1 VKLQIV
7 SDIHL
12 EFRDIQINNAGAD
25 ILCLAGDICVARH
38 LYKNNPLGERY
49 RQFFNQISS
58 EFDQIL
64 YIPGNHEYYNGC
76 WNDTIEQ
83 LRDALDPW
91 DNIILMNNSWLNFGS
106 TRIVGTTLWTDF
118 NNRDPLTMLSAKD
131 MMNDYKVVKIRRGD
145 IYHKLRPQDTLAGH
159 EAALETIKL
168 ATETWDNNVMVLGH
182 HAPSR
187 NSIHQKYRHDLL
199 GNGNFCSNLDE
210 FILSQP
216 KIKLWVHGHV
226 HDSHDY
232 NIGETRILCN
242 PRGYPGEYPS
252 FNPNLIVEI

>member
-38 LYKNNPLGERY
+38 LYKNNPLGDRY
-49 RQFFNQISS
+49 RKFFDQISS

-91 DNIILMNNSWLNFGS
+91 DNIILMNNSWLNFGN

-118 NNRDPLTMLSAKD
+118 NNRDPLTMLSIKD

-145 IYHKLRPQDTLAGH
+145 TYHKLRPLDTLASH
-159 EAALETIKL
+159 ETALDTIKL
-168 ATETWDNNVMVLGH
+168 ATETWDSNVMILGH

-199 GNGNFCSNLDE
+199 GNGAFCSNLDE

-232 NIGETRILCN
+232 HIGETRILCN
-242 PRGYPGEYPS
+242 PRGYTGEYTN
-252 FNPNLIVEI
+252 FNPNLVLEI